1 MTKPAEPGRWLGL
14 TLGAFFLLTAALG
27 FASKGVYQDDDLTHF
42 LFARWAGW
50 FPSYLLHVWG
60 RPGLTVPLAAV
71 SWLPDVDTAW
81 HGARLLSAIA
91 TAGSALIAARLT
103 MRMGVARAWLVV
115 VLCYAQPLAS
125 VLATTTLTENFAG
138 LYLVAAVAL
147 LQAKRLIS
155 GSVMFSLLLV
165 TRHEAVAL
173 VPVWMVGVWM
183 AGGGRARLIAAAF
196 AMASAPIVH
205 NVLFFVTFGTWPFS
219 IFSQATGSTEY
230 LPAGPLGYV
239 PDALYAMTPF
249 VLALAIIGGAALW
262 RRGEWLTPALVG
274 TFLLTHIL
282 IRWFGVFASGGY
294 GRFMVTVAPL
304 AAILATAGLEELR
317 AFSGS
322 GRRSNGPW
330 VIIAAVWLIGLVAIE
345 QQRTSGRF
353 VMDDRLVWSLR
364 VCVVAIVVLSLW
376 LGRAGRSAWARR
388 AGLGVLGL
396 TVLAQWI
403 VIVTPLHERGAQRFT
418 RDIVAWLENQGYSE
432 GPFFATNP
440 WFSLHLDLIENPRAH
455 KGPTLLASMPVGTV
469 VLWDSEYSGS
479 DYHRVDLERLRD
491 AAHYEPLGEFQS
503 RWQTPLKVWAFR
515 KTRSTPLPESP
526 DECYPPNPAA
536 EKDPVLG
543 VYYVRP

>member
-1 MTKPAEPGRWLGL
+1 MIKPAEPGRWLAL

-27 FASKGVYQDDDLTHF
+27 LASNGVYQDDDLTHF

-60 RPGLTVPLAAV
+60 RPGLTIPLFAV
-71 SWLPDVDTAW
+71 SWLSDIDTAW
-81 HGARLLSAIA
+81 HGARLLSAVA
-91 TAGSALIAARLT
+91 TAASALIAARLA
-103 MRMGVARAWLVV
+103 MRMGVARPWLVV

-138 LYLVAAVAL
+138 LYLVAAAAL
-147 LQAKRLIS
+147 LQTKRVVS

-165 TRHEAVAL
+165 TRHEAAAL
-173 VPVWMVGVWM
+173 LPMWMVGVWM
-183 AGGGRARLIAAAF
+183 ASGGKGRLIAAVIAT
-196 AMASAPIVH
+196 AIAPIAH
-205 NVLFFVTFGTWPFS
+205 NVTFFATFGTWPFS

-239 PDALYAMTPF
+239 PDALYAMTPLI
-249 VLALAIIGGAALW
+249 LALAIVGGAAMW
-262 RRGEWLTPALVG
+262 RRGEWLTPALAG

-282 IRWFGVFASGGY
+282 VRWFGVFASGGY

-317 AFSGS
+317 AFSRS
-322 GRRSNGPW
+322 GRRSYGPW
-330 VIIAAVWLIGLVAIE
+330 VVIAAVWLIGLAAIE
-345 QQRTSGRF
+345 QQRTAGRF
-353 VMDDRLVWSLR
+353 VMDDRLIWSLR
-364 VCVVAIVVLSLW
+364 ICVVAIVVLALW
-376 LGRAGRSAWARR
+376 LGSAARSAWARR

-403 VIVTPLHERGAQRFT
+403 VIVTPLRERGAQRFT
-418 RDIVAWLENQGYSE
+418 RDIARWLQKQGYSD

-479 DYHRVDLERLRD
+479 DYHRIELDRLRD
-491 AAHYEPLGEFQS
+491 AAHYELLAEFRSQ
-503 RWQTPLKVWAFR
+503 WQTPLRVWAF
-515 KTRSTPLPESP
+515 KKISPTPLPESP

-543 VYYVRP
+543 VYYLRP